1 MIYRDETFT
10 FCIIEVEE
18 NFSVVE
24 LRLTPGFRREM
35 RLTKFILLI
44 SSTNKAGNFRVG
56 TNSLDL
62 YMHYHLNISLVFE
75 EGSLRSN

>member
-1 MIYRDETFT
+1 MIYRGETFT

-24 LRLTPGFRREM
+24 SRLTPHFRREM

-44 SSTNKAGNFRVG
+44 SSTNKAGNSRVG
-56 TNSLDL
+56 MNSLDL
-62 YMHYHLNISLVFE
+62 YMHYHLIISLVFD
-75 EGSLRSN
+75 EGS